1 MHSTIAD
8 KCMGSYSGTLQTTSA
23 CQYFTVGQPISVSKV
38 PFSGVGLNLIDGSLG
53 PDESRSVQPYFI
65 THSYTQHT
73 DAYTD
78 IHNIR
83 DNRPHL
89 CKACRRCGLVIRRSW
104 VEVVGIVWWYRFNAW
119 LTVADG
125 SRSNGR
131 EISRPQKRP
140 YRVSHVR
147 RRSALLRVMS
157 TLTLNRVLSRRLPE
171 TVNLT
176 PTSTRRTI
184 IRRLKLLRTLNY
196 RTTTQLLTQWRRLV
210 ICTPKCKVISL
221 YWKIRSVKLEFH
233 GTGFPRS
240 ILVTSSRGVVNKSR
254 GNRACRTCRTRIL
267 VRMSR
272 GCYAENGPVEFKL

>member
-38 PFSGVGLNLIDGSLG
+38 SFSGVGLNLIDGSLG

-73 DAYTD
+73 DAYTN

-131 EISRPQKRP
+131 ST
-140 YRVSHVR
+140 
-147 RRSALLRVMS
+147 LLRVMS
-157 TLTLNRVLSRRLPE
+157 TLTSNRVLSRRLPE
-171 TVNLT
+171 TVILT

-184 IRRLKLLRTLNY
+184 IRHLKLLRTLNY
-196 RTTTQLLTQWRRLV
+196 RTTTV
-210 ICTPKCKVISL
+210 V
-221 YWKIRSVKLEFH
+221 Y
-233 GTGFPRS
+233 
-240 ILVTSSRGVVNKSR
+240 SSG
-254 GNRACRTCRTRIL
+254 
-267 VRMSR
+267 
-272 GCYAENGPVEFKL
+272 